1 MSETANVPEAIRLM
15 AEQRG
20 LSKALKL
27 FADGVK
33 GAVEKGLKPLGAPA
47 QGITPT
53 ASPASV
59 FNPTRFEQN
68 T

>member
-20 LSKALKL
+20 LSNALKL
-27 FADGVK
+27 FPDGVK
-33 GAVEKGLKPLGAPA
+33 GAVERGTKPLGTPA
-47 QGITPT
+47 QGISPI

-59 FNPTRFEQN
+59 FNPARFESER
-68 T
+68 